1 MPCTTAH
8 LDDRSRGATGS
19 SAGNATVVTI
29 PETAM
34 QPTSVWPQPSNA
46 VEARVT
52 IRRPVGEVFEF
63 YRDFENL
70 PRFLGD
76 VMAIERIS
84 PVTSRWAIQGPLG
97 LCVNLMITVTEE
109 RSNELIRYETAT
121 FPGLK
126 TYWEVHFANGPA
138 PGETEVREVIRTP
151 LGGLGRAA
159 LNLIGKPPAEE
170 IPSNLHRLKEV
181 LETGTV
187 TDTSH
192 AVAGKFDR
200 PTGSDGVPE
209 SGR

>member
-1 MPCTTAH
+1 MTAH
-8 LDDRSRGATGS
+8 VDHRRRATAGS

-29 PETAM
+29 SETAM
-34 QPTSVWPQPSNA
+34 QPTSRRPQPSNA
-46 VEARVT
+46 VEARVI

-97 LCVNLMITVTEE
+97 LRINMTIIVTEE

-126 TYWEVHFANGPA
+126 TYWEVHFVDGPA

-151 LGGLGRAA
+151 LARLGRAV

-170 IPSNLHRLKEV
+170 IPSNLHRLKEI

-200 PTGSDGVPE
+200 LT
-209 SGR
+209 

>member
-1 MPCTTAH
+1 MTLH
-8 LDDRSRGATGS
+8 VDHRKRGAAGS
-19 SAGNATVVTI
+19 ASGNATVVTI
-29 PETAM
+29 SETTM
-34 QPTSVWPQPSNA
+34 QPTSLRPQPSSA

-52 IRRPVGEVFEF
+52 IRRPVEEVFEF

-76 VMAIERIS
+76 VMSVKRIS

-97 LCVNLMITVTEE
+97 LRVNMTITVTDE
-109 RSNELIRYETAT
+109 RSNELIRYEAAT
-121 FPGLK
+121 FPGLR
-126 TYWEVHFANGPA
+126 TYWEVRFVNGLA
-138 PGETEVREVIRTP
+138 PGETEVREVMRTP
-151 LGGLGRAA
+151 LGGLGRAV

-170 IPSNLHRLKEV
+170 IPSNLHRLKQI

-200 PTGSDGVPE
+200 PTGSDGLPE

>member
-1 MPCTTAH
+1 MKSMS
-8 LDDRSRGATGS
+8 LG
-19 SAGNATVVTI
+19 
-29 PETAM
+29 
-34 QPTSVWPQPSNA
+34 PQPSNA

-84 PVTSRWAIQGPLG
+84 PVASRWAVQGPLG
-97 LCVNLMITVTEE
+97 LRVNMTITVTEE
-109 RSNELIRYETAT
+109 HSNELIRYETAT
-121 FPGLK
+121 FPALK
-126 TYWEVHFANGPA
+126 THWEVHFVNGPA
-138 PGETEVREVIRTP
+138 PGETEVREVVRTP
-151 LGGLGRAA
+151 LGGLGRAV

-170 IPSNLHRLKEV
+170 IPSNLHRLKEL

-187 TDTSH
+187 TDVSH

-200 PTGSDGVPE
+200 RTGGDGLPE